1 MTPAYRYSAEVL
13 RILDGDTIE
22 VSLDLG
28 FNLRQR
34 MLLRLY
40 GLNAQELHDKNAAKR
55 ASAFEA
61 KKFVDSHI
69 GGKTVIAETVKP
81 KDKFGRYLCNVYLE
95 DGKCL
100 NTLLLDAK
108 LAQPWDGQGE
118 KP

>member
-1 MTPAYRYSAEVL
+1 MKPAYRYSAEVL

-34 MLLRLY
+34 MLLRLA
-40 GLNAQELHDKNAAKR
+40 GINTQELNDKSESKR
-55 ASAFEA
+55 ATAFEA

-69 GGKTVIAETVKP
+69 GGDSVITETVKP
-81 KDKFGRYLCNVYLE
+81 KDKFGRWLANVYLD
-95 DGKCL
+95 DGRCL
-100 NTLLLDAK
+100 NQLLLDNG

>member
-1 MTPAYRYSAEVL
+1 MKPAYRYSAEVL

-28 FNLRQR
+28 FNIRQR
-34 MLLRLY
+34 MLLRLF
-40 GLNAQELHDKNAAKR
+40 GVNTQELNDKNEAKR

-69 GGKTVIAETVKP
+69 GGRAVITETVKP
-81 KDKFGRYLCNVYLE
+81 KDKFGRYLAKVYLD

-100 NTLLLDAK
+100 NDLLIENK
-108 LAQPWDGQGE
+108 LAE
-118 KP
+118 RMEY